1 MERLT
6 KVMDKY
12 LSEAKKKVLTLAV
25 SKEWFDMIVSGEKNE
40 EYRVIKDFWM
50 SRLLLIKDEKFK
62 DFDKYDKLHI
72 GKTFEMLIDINTIKE
87 KLNNGT
93 MKFVPFTHVLFK
105 NGYYDDSPKV
115 EKEIESFTIGKPK
128 KVYVPISGLVLSFL
142 LLSLS
147 DMKVKNLP
155 KKIYLNICSNEDEV
169 DYNELNGVT
178 FSTEKVGVTDC
189 DTENVPYVN
198 AASLW
203 HDLKEDKPPLKKWVM
218 FRYSG
223 GGVNPTALHYGAM
236 SDDIWV
242 VTRGD
247 GTQRIE
253 VLYECYDKIEWLD
266 FDELK

>member
-1 MERLT
+1 ME
-6 KVMDKY
+6 
-12 LSEAKKKVLTLAV
+12 KKVLTLTV
-25 SKEWFDMIVSGEKNE
+25 SKQWFDMIVAGEKTE
-40 EYRVIKDFWM
+40 EYREIKGYWVRRIFDISNMNADADTYAWALQENIII
-50 SRLLLIKDEKFK
+50 SRESF
-62 DFDKYDKLHI
+62 
-72 GKTFEMLIDINTIKE
+72 FEYHSK
-87 KLNNGT
+87 G
-93 MKFVPFTHVLFK
+93 FTHVLFI
-105 NGYYDDSPKV
+105 NGYRKDSPRI
-115 EKEIESFTIGKPK
+115 EKEIESITIGKPK
-128 KVYVPISGLVLSFL
+128 KGLCPDKWLDTEFFIL
-142 LLSLS
+142 NLS

-178 FSTEKVGVTDC
+178 FSTEKIGVTDC

-203 HDLKEDKPPLKKWVM
+203 HDLKEEKPPLKKWVM

-236 SDDIWV
+236 SDDVWL

-253 VLYECYDKIEWLD
+253 VLYECYEKIEWLD